1 MDRRWLQHLIKL
13 CGNILKKKN
22 NKIKVIKTSEVE
34 KTYDNIIVKLQE

>member
-1 MDRRWLQHLIKL
+1 MVTTFNKALWKQ
-13 CGNILKKKN
+13 N